1 MPAERKPSKGR
12 AGRESG
18 AATAGKRAGRLYL
31 VATPIGNLGDISRR
45 AVEILGSVDAILA
58 EDTRHTRKLLSHL
71 GLKVPL
77 RAYHAHNEAK
87 ATPGAIAALENG
99 DNLALVSDAGTPAV
113 SDPGSRLV
121 RAAIDAA
128 IEVVPVPGP
137 SAVLAALVAS
147 GLPTERFTF
156 LGYPPR
162 KAGELA
168 RFLGEVADSRA
179 TLILLESPRR
189 VATTLRAAAKAL
201 GETRRACI
209 ARELTKAY
217 EEFLRGTLSEL
228 AGSIEEPLRGEVT
241 LVIEG
246 ATGGDVVQLDPTTLR
261 NRYAVLLAE
270 GITPKAALKRLVEA
284 TGMRRRVIYRALHSE
299 DDPDTTDTTG
309 ATP

>member
-1 MPAERKPSKGR
+1 MTAERKPSTGQ

-18 AATAGKRAGRLYL
+18 TDEAAGSVGRLYV

-45 AVEILGSVDAILA
+45 AIEVLGAVDAVLA

-71 GLKVPL
+71 GIKVPL

-87 ATPGAIAALENG
+87 ATVDAILALARG
-99 DNLALVSDAGTPAV
+99 SQLALVSDAGTPAI

-121 RAAIDAA
+121 EAAIADGF
-128 IEVVPVPGP
+128 EVVPIPGP

-168 RFLGEVADSRA
+168 RFLGEAAASSA

-189 VATTLRAAAKAL
+189 VGTTLRAAAAAF
-201 GETRRACI
+201 GDQRRVCI
-209 ARELTKAY
+209 ARELTKAH
-217 EEFLRGTLSEL
+217 EEFRRGTLGAL
-228 AGSIEEPLRGEVT
+228 AASIEEPLRGEVT

-246 ATGGDVVQLDPTTLR
+246 ATGGDVRALDDATLR
-261 NRYAVLLAE
+261 DRHAVLLAQ
-270 GITPKAALKRLVEA
+270 GISPKTALKHLVEA
-284 TGMRRRVIYRALHSE
+284 TGMRRRDVYRALHLGTES
-299 DDPDTTDTTG
+299 DDTDTPGDTL
-309 ATP
+309 